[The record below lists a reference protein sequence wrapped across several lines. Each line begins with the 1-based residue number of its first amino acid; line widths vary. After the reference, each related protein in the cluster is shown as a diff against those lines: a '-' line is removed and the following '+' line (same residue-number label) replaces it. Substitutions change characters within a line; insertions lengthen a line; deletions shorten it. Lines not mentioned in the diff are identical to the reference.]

1 MGHNRLQVLFQVL
14 PAKTYHSAV
23 HVLNMKN
30 SSRDSGFPGILYCI
44 SQLECKYTLSF
55 FLASLQSI
63 PQCSACTRHEKLF
76 VLPCQVSYIVFS
88 VVTYIPIR
96 ISDYIYK
103 LFPCQLPQCS
113 ACTQQ
118 EKNCLF
124 YSAGFPISY
133 CISQLDII
141 PCTITVHATPTRTD
155 MLAKVNY
162 YMHGVYIS
170 IQ

>member
-1 MGHNRLQVLFQVL
+1 MGHNQLQVLFRVL

-44 SQLECKYTLSF
+44 SQLVYT
-55 FLASLQSI
+55 
-63 PQCSACTRHEKLF
+63 E
-76 VLPCQVSYIVFS
+76 
-88 VVTYIPIR
+88 
-96 ISDYIYK
+96 
-103 LFPCQLPQCS
+103 LFPCQFTEHSIVQCMYSTWKIVCSTVPGFLYRIQCS
-113 ACTQQ
+113 YIYPNQNKWLYLQAFSLSVTTVQCMYSTR
-118 EKNCLF
+118 KNCLF

-141 PCTITVHATPTRTD
+141 PCTVTVHATPTRTD